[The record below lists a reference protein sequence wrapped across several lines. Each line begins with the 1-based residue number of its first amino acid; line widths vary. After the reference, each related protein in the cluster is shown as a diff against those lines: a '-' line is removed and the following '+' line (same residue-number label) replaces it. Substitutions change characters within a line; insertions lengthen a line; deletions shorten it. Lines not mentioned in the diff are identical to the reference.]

1 MAQGTRLTYNA
12 TFVDDFIQEERPE
25 LCCMPRLHVPMT
37 PALPCWHPRRWY
49 RELRHVWQ
57 DTRLLVL
64 SAQIAAIYAAVL
76 IPFKV
81 GIPIIPGFVELRPA
95 NVIPV
100 VSSLLFG
107 PAAAWGSGIG
117 NVIGDCFGTLGP
129 GSLFGFLGNFLY
141 GYVPYLLWGNV
152 KWLSSGREP
161 VVRSWRQGVEYV
173 VICTVASI
181 VCAVTIGW
189 GVNLLGLLPFWL
201 LTPAI
206 FFNNMVMALLLG
218 PPLLLFLYPRVKQWN
233 LYYGDLV
240 FGGRAEMPQGPSGDP
255 PSGSPSSSP
264 STNAASVAVA
274 IQDLTFRPV
283 HAAHPVL
290 KHITLDVQRGELVV
304 LMGRAGSGK
313 STLCYA
319 LNGLVPQFL
328 QGECS
333 GTVMVQG
340 ASTTQA
346 PVWEQAN
353 RVGMVFQDFET
364 QLVSTNVEAELR
376 GALESQGDTRAFV
389 NEESLREHISHF
401 LDLVGLAGLE
411 RRDPFSLSGGQR
423 QRLVVASV
431 LVREPRV
438 IVMDQPLTDLDP
450 AGRQQFI
457 LLLEELK
464 AKGITVIIAEHGVEA
479 LMKADRVCVLDEGKM
494 IWQGT
499 PRDILSRPDLA
510 QRYGVNPYPLA
521 ECFQGHEVP
530 ALPATVEEAWQ
541 QAEALGLAVGAP
553 PMRELEPDGVPSES
567 SAPVLELSKVSV
579 HYQPGV
585 PVLSHVSVSFRAGE
599 CVAILGQN
607 GSGKSTLAKLC
618 NGLLLPSEGRVLVL
632 GNETRQTGV
641 GRLSSIVGHV
651 FQNPDHQIFAETVR
665 QEIAFGAQNAG
676 CSPDDC
682 DARVAEALQAVGLTG
697 AEDRDPFS
705 LTKGERQRVAVA
717 SILAARPQI
726 LIVDEPTTGL
736 DAEESVR
743 MMDMMR
749 LLNRQGHTIIMITHD
764 MGLVANY
771 ATRCVLMR
779 NGTILADGPTREI
792 FSDPDLIR
800 SAALALPALTRFT
813 QRWGVTL
820 LTVEEVRKAWSIP
833 VP

>member
-1 MAQGTRLTYNA
+1 M
-12 TFVDDFIQEERPE
+12 DKS
-25 LCCMPRLHVPMT
+25 
-37 PALPCWHPRRWY
+37 LPCWSPRRWY
-49 RELRHVWQ
+49 RELRHVWH

-95 NVIPV
+95 NVIPI

-107 PAAAWGSGIG
+107 PAAAWGAGIG

-129 GSLFGFLGNFLY
+129 ASLFGFLGNFLY
-141 GYVPYLLWGNV
+141 GYVPYLLWGNLG
-152 KWLSSGREP
+152 WLSSGREP
-161 VVRSWRQGVEYV
+161 MVRSWRQGVEYV
-173 VICTVASI
+173 VICAAASL

-189 GVNLLGLLPFWL
+189 GVELLGLLPFWL
-201 LTPAI
+201 LSPAI
-206 FFNNMVMALLLG
+206 FLNNLVMALLLG

-233 LYYGDLV
+233 LYYGDLA
-240 FGGRAEMPQGPSGDP
+240 FGGQARKRQDLSDGPL
-255 PSGSPSSSP
+255 PSVSPSSSQ
-264 STNAASVAVA
+264 STKAASIAIS
-274 IQDLTFRPV
+274 IQDLTFHPI

-290 KHITLDVQRGELVV
+290 KHISLDIQRGELVV
-304 LMGRAGSGK
+304 LMGRTGSGK

-319 LNGLVPQFL
+319 LNGLVPQFI
-328 QGECS
+328 QGDFV

-340 ASTTQA
+340 QPTTQS

-376 GALESQGDTRAFV
+376 CALEAQGGTRTFV
-389 NEESLREHISHF
+389 NEESFREHIRH
-401 LDLVGLAGLE
+401 LLNLVGLSGLE

-431 LVREPRV
+431 LVREPQV

-450 AGRQQFI
+450 EGRQQFI
-457 LLLEELK
+457 LLLEELR
-464 AKGITVIIAEHGVEA
+464 AKGITVVIAEHGVEA
-479 LMKADRVCVLDEGKM
+479 LMKADRVYVLDEGEM

-499 PRDILSRPDLA
+499 PRDILSRPELA
-510 QRYGVNPYPLA
+510 ERYGVNPYPLA
-521 ECFQGHEVP
+521 ACFQGHGAQ

-541 QAEALGLAVGAP
+541 RADTLGLTIVAP
-553 PMRELEPDGVPSES
+553 QLHETGSDIVQSES
-567 SAPVLELSKVSV
+567 SAHVLELSNVSA
-579 HYQPGV
+579 HYQPDV
-585 PVLSHVSVSFRAGE
+585 PALSQVSLSFRAGE
-599 CVAILGQN
+599 FVAILGQN

-632 GNETRQTGV
+632 GNDTQQTGV
-641 GRLSSIVGHV
+641 GRLSSIVGYV
-651 FQNPDHQIFAETVR
+651 FQNPDHQIFAETVSK
-665 QEIAFGAQNAG
+665 EIAFGAQNVG
-676 CSPDDC
+676 CSPDEC
-682 DARVAEALQAVGLTG
+682 EARVTEALQAVGLTG

-717 SILAARPQI
+717 SILAAKPQI

-736 DAEESVR
+736 DAEESAR
-743 MMDMMR
+743 MLNMMR
-749 LLNRQGHTIIMITHD
+749 MLNQQGHTILMITHD
-764 MGLVANY
+764 MGIVANY

-779 NGTILADGPTREI
+779 HGTVLADGPTREI
-792 FSDPDLIR
+792 FSDPELVR
-800 SAALALPALTRFT
+800 SAALALPALTRFAH
-813 QRWGVTL
+813 RWGVTL
-820 LTVEEVRKAWSIP
+820 LTVGEVRKAWH